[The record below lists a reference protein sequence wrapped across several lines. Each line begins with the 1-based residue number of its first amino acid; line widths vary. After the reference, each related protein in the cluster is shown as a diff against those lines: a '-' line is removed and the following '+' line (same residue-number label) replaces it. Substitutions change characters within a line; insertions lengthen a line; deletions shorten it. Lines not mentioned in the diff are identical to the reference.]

1 MFNRIMYRL
10 FFCSFMENQMFGK
23 RKREYDPHHIPL
35 INKIGYGFGAMAD
48 NLIMNAFGGLVMPVY
63 NIALFVDPALL
74 GWAIAVP
81 RIFDAISDPVMG
93 NISDNTRSRWGRR
106 RPYIFAGAV
115 LCAVLLPFI
124 WTAPVHSDWFVFWW
138 VAILGTLYFTAYT
151 VYIIPFQALGF
162 EMTTDYDERQ
172 RLLAWPNYVGL
183 TMSFLL
189 PWLPRLVE
197 MERFGGTVNGAV
209 WVSAGVGLIIILSGL
224 APAVFGREIAEAE
237 EQDRIGLLQAVKISA
252 SNKSFLIVAFSNVI
266 VLTGLATFAGMGLY
280 VNIFYIY
287 AGDRAAGLA
296 LAGLGGTVYAVAA
309 YFSVMIAVR
318 LGTRLGKKITTQILL
333 LVTMLGAV
341 SLLLTL
347 RPDMPY
353 LQLVSTVIVGL
364 GLQGTWM
371 TFFTM
376 IGDVCEEDEL
386 KTGLRRE
393 GMFSSIGGFS
403 RKMAVAVAAVMT
415 GYILKW
421 IGFDAEVAAESG
433 VPDGVLALLKYSFV
447 TGQALV
453 LGLGLL
459 LISFYPITR
468 ARALETQRLL
478 KERRGE
484 LTEA

>member
-1 MFNRIMYRL
+1 
-10 FFCSFMENQMFGK
+10 MFGK
-23 RKREYDPHHIPL
+23 GKKEYDPHHVPL
-35 INKIGYGFGAMAD
+35 LNKIGYGFGSMAD

-74 GWAIAVP
+74 GWAIAIP
-81 RIFDAISDPVMG
+81 RIFDAISDPIMG

-106 RPYIFAGAV
+106 RPYILAGAI
-115 LCAVLLPFI
+115 LCAVMLPFI
-124 WTAPVHSDWFVFWW
+124 WTAPVHKDWFVFWW

-197 MERFGGTVNGAV
+197 LDCFGGTVNGAI
-209 WVSAGVGLIIILSGL
+209 WISAGVGLIIILSGL
-224 APAVFGREIAEAE
+224 SPAIFGCEIAQAE
-237 EQDRIGLLQAVKISA
+237 KQDRIGLLEAVKISA
-252 SNKSFLIVAFSNVI
+252 SSKSFLIVAFSNVI
-266 VLTGLATFAGMGLY
+266 VLAGLATFSGMGAY

-287 AGDRAAGLA
+287 NGDRAAGFA
-296 LAGLGGTVYAVAA
+296 LVGLSGTVYAVVS
-309 YFSVMIAVR
+309 YFSVMIAVWM
-318 LGTRLGKKITTQILL
+318 GTKIGKKVTTQVLL
-333 LVTMLGAV
+333 AVAMLG
-341 SLLLTL
+341 SLSMLLTL

-353 LQLVSTVIVGL
+353 LQLVSTIIVGF

-403 RKMAVAVAAVMT
+403 RKMAVAVAAIMT
-415 GYILKW
+415 GCILKW
-421 IGFDAEVAAESG
+421 IGFDAESAASSG
-433 VPDGVLALLKYSFV
+433 VPDEILSWLKNSFV
-447 TGQALV
+447 IGQVAV
-453 LGLGLL
+453 LGFGLL

-468 ARALETQRLL
+468 ERAIETQRQL
-478 KERRGE
+478 KARRGE
-484 LTEA
+484 LTEV